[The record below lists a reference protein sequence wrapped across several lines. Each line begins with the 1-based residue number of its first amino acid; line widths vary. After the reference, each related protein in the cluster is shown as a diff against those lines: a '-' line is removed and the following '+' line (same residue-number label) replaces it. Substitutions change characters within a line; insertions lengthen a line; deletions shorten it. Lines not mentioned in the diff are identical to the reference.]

1 MFWGQIFLQIVSPCL
16 SGVMSLFARV
26 YFFVYHLSDIYV
38 HAHLRIHMEET
49 RRGEGGLLQCGL
61 FNTSAKERQ
70 MAVSSPLKR
79 FQEEVQGV
87 KVCCAGSGHK
97 YFRQE
102 CLTVVSMK
110 GVSAL
115 SSFERV
121 C

>member
-38 HAHLRIHMEET
+38 HAHLKIHMEET
-49 RRGEGGLLQCGL
+49 RWGEGGLLQCGL

-87 KVCCAGSGHK
+87 KVC
-97 YFRQE
+97 
-102 CLTVVSMK
+102 
-110 GVSAL
+110 
-115 SSFERV
+115 
-121 C
+121 